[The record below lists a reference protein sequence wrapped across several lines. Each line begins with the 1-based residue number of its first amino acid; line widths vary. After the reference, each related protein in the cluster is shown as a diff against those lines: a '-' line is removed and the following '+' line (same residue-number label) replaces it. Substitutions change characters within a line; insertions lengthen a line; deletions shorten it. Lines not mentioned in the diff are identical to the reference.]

1 MAQVE
6 NPASLNLWRDP
17 MRYLITLILIRC
29 GLRISDAVKLPR
41 DCIVHDANTAPY
53 LRYYNHKMKREAL
66 VPIDEELHRLITE
79 QQRRTLARWP
89 GGPPVLFP
97 KINSNLDGSRP
108 YSASTYRQALYRWLR
123 RCDISDEHG
132 QPVHLTPHQ
141 WRHTLGTSCDVPQE
155 VVRRI
160 LEHRSLDMTLRY
172 ANSREFG
179 AWQQQEMS

>member
-6 NPASLNLWRDP
+6 NPASLSLWGDP
-17 MRYLITLILIRC
+17 MRHLITLILIRC

-41 DCIVHDANTAPY
+41 DCLVHDANTAPY

-66 VPIDEELHRLITE
+66 VPIDEELQRLITG

-89 GGPPVLFP
+89 GGPAILFP
-97 KINSNLDGSRP
+97 KINSNLDGTRP

-123 RCDISDEHG
+123 RCDIRDEHG

-141 WRHTLGTSCDVPQE
+141 WRHTLVICTARAV
-155 VVRRI
+155 
-160 LEHRSLDMTLRY
+160 
-172 ANSREFG
+172 
-179 AWQQQEMS
+179 

>member
-89 GGPPVLFP
+89 GGPTILFP